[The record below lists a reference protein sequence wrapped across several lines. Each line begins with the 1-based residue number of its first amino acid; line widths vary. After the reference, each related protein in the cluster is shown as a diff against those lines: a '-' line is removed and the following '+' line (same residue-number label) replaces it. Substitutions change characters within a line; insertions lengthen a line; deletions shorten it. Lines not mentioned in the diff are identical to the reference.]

1 MYIMCADKAGHA
13 CCYSCHNIIFE
24 LWTGKPGNG
33 VSCAIC
39 CNEAFTIAGQKTAS
53 AATGLK
59 ASQAGTAEDPVL
71 LDGFKHGQPVRLKK
85 DFILRV
91 FADGNP
97 QGCSKDAF
105 SSLAKQ
111 GATVYVWGDHGV
123 DCPEICVGLI
133 HNWDNV
139 LTHYEDKRHDFG
151 MIAADMVYGV
161 PGKYQTFEI
170 TCVKTH
176 TNARTD
182 ICPDIDMPE
191 ADIRMPEGNG
201 GWDGGDGGGWDGAD
215 GGGWDGAD
223 GGCSSMAA
231 AAPRFG

>member
-123 DCPEICVGLI
+123 DCPKICVGLI

-176 TNARTD
+176 TNAR
-182 ICPDIDMPE
+182 PDIDMPE

-201 GWDGGDGGGWDGAD
+201 GWDGADGGGWDGGD

>member
-1 MYIMCADKAGHA
+1 MYIPCADKAGHV
-13 CCYSCHNIIFE
+13 CCYACHNIIFE
-24 LWTGKPGNG
+24 CWTGKPGNG
-33 VSCAIC
+33 FSCAIC
-39 CNEAFTIAGQKTAS
+39 CDEAFTTAGQKTAS
-53 AATGLK
+53 ATTGLK

-111 GATVYVWGDHGV
+111 GATVYVWGDHEV
-123 DCPEICVGLI
+123 DCREICVGLI
-133 HNWDNV
+133 HNWDDV
-139 LTHYEDKRHDFG
+139 LTHYEDKRHDLG

-161 PGKYQTFEI
+161 PGKYETFEI

-176 TNARTD
+176 TNARPE
-182 ICPDIDMPE
+182 IGPDIGMPG
-191 ADIRMPEGNG
+191 GNG
-201 GWDGGDGGGWDGAD
+201 GWDGGDEGGWDG
-215 GGGWDGAD
+215 GD

-231 AAPRFG
+231 AALGLK

>member
-13 CCYSCHNIIFE
+13 CCYACHNIIFE
-24 LWTGKPGNG
+24 HWTGKPGNG
-33 VSCAIC
+33 FWCAIC
-39 CNEAFTIAGQKTAS
+39 CDEAFTTAGQKTAS

-71 LDGFKHGQPVRLKK
+71 LDGFQHGQPVGLKK

-111 GATVYVWGDHGV
+111 GATVYVWGDHKV
-123 DCPEICVGLI
+123 DCTEICVALI
-133 HNWDNV
+133 HNWDDV

-151 MIAADMVYGV
+151 MIAANMVYGV
-161 PGKYQTFEI
+161 PGNYQTFEI

-176 TNARTD
+176 TNAR
-182 ICPDIDMPE
+182 PDIGL
-191 ADIRMPEGNG
+191 GNG
-201 GWDGGDGGGWDGAD
+201 GWDGGDESGWDGGDEGGCD
-215 GGGWDGAD
+215 GGD